1 MPSVKNLWPSV
12 GLFVCAILLAGC
24 SKKEPL
30 PEPVRAVKLIEVG
43 QVARHEVAEYA
54 GDVRAQTESR
64 LGFQVAGKL
73 QSRSVNVGD
82 VVKAGQV
89 LAQMDAQDY
98 ALAMQAAQAQV
109 AAAKTQRD
117 LAQADWKRFSA
128 LKDQGFISGVELDRR
143 HASLQAAQA
152 QLEQAQAQAMVQ
164 KNQTAYTQL
173 KASHAGVVTAVM
185 AEPGQVVS
193 AGAPVVQLAHDGAR
207 DAVVSVPENAL
218 ASVPVGQ
225 KVAVH
230 ALASQ
235 QKLEATVREVA
246 ASAEAATRTYQVKV
260 ALDGGAQLP
269 LGSTVSV
276 FVQAPSAEAAALKLP
291 STAVWQHAGQSTVW
305 VFDAKTS
312 TVHAQ
317 AVEISGVDGNE
328 MVVASGLS
336 AGMQVV
342 SAGTHVLN
350 EGQHVMVYQPKF
362 PESAQ

>member
-1 MPSVKNLWPSV
+1 M
-12 GLFVCAILLAGC
+12 GLFVCALLLSAC

-30 PEPVRAVKLIEVG
+30 AEPVRAVKLIEVG
-43 QVARHEVAEYA
+43 QVAHHEAAQYA
-54 GDVRAQTESR
+54 GEIKARTESR

-73 QSRSVNVGD
+73 QSRPVNVGD
-82 VVKAGQV
+82 VVKAGQL
-89 LAQMDAQDY
+89 LARMDAQDY

-109 AAAKTQRD
+109 AAAQTQRD

-143 HASLQAAQA
+143 HASLQSAQA

-164 KNQTAYTQL
+164 KNQAAYTQL
-173 KASHAGVVTAVM
+173 TATHAGVVTAVM

-218 ASVPVGQ
+218 ATVSVGQ
-225 KVAVH
+225 KVTVH
-230 ALASQ
+230 GWSSQ
-235 QKLEATVREVA
+235 EKWDAEVREVG
-246 ASAEAATRTYQVKV
+246 ASADAATRTYQVKV
-260 ALDGGAQLP
+260 ALAPPLQLP

-276 FVQAPSAEAAALKLP
+276 SVRAPAAQSAPLKLP
-291 STAVWQHAGQSTVW
+291 STAVWQQAGRSSVW

-317 AVEISGVDGNE
+317 VVEVGGVDGNE
-328 MVVASGLS
+328 MVVASGLR

-342 SAGTHVLN
+342 STGTHVLN
-350 EGQHVMVYQPKF
+350 EGQHVTVYQPKSSA
-362 PESAQ
+362 SAQ